1 LRRNFG
7 CRRAD
12 LCIKEQQVMPDSI
25 FGGNPYEIC
34 LGTGAANKTDG
45 RAHARQDREGLALFL
60 RTPGI
65 LQRLAELNRL
75 PVTIEVRV
83 RDTPLSGS
91 SYTQRSRWLPADEI
105 VTLCREDYYGDEYCL
120 FDLLVARLPLDQW
133 GSAEA
138 SLMNKN
144 FDAWLFP
151 DRYDLT
157 TTGAERRSAS
167 RVEAA
172 ARERCHKVLREDI
185 LEIKSWPEVLRQGPE
200 PDDIVAPWFND
211 RWRITLYRT
220 LKLSN

>member
-1 LRRNFG
+1 
-7 CRRAD
+7 
-12 LCIKEQQVMPDSI
+12 MPYSI

-45 RAHARQDREGLALFL
+45 RAHARQDREGLARFL

-83 RDTPLSGS
+83 RDTRVSGS
-91 SYTQRSRWLPADEI
+91 SSTQHSHWLPADEI
-105 VTLCREDYYGDEYCL
+105 VTLCREDYYGDENCL

-144 FDAWLFP
+144 FDAELFP
-151 DRYDLT
+151 DRYDPH
-157 TTGAERRSAS
+157 ERRSAS
-167 RVEAA
+167 RVEEAV
-172 ARERCHKVLREDI
+172 RERCHKVLREDI

>member
-1 LRRNFG
+1 
-7 CRRAD
+7 
-12 LCIKEQQVMPDSI
+12 MPDSI
-25 FGGNPYEIC
+25 FGGNPYEVC
-34 LGTGAANKTDG
+34 LGTGAANKTPGRARAREDG
-45 RAHARQDREGLALFL
+45 RGLAQFL

-65 LQRLAELNRL
+65 LRLLAELDRL

-83 RDTPLSGS
+83 RDTPQGS
-91 SYTQRSRWLPADEI
+91 SFAQHSRGLPADEI
-105 VTLCREDYYGDEYCL
+105 VTLCREDYYGDENCL

-133 GSAEA
+133 AGAEA
-138 SLMNKN
+138 SLMDKN

-172 ARERCHKVLREDI
+172 ARERCHKVLREYI

-200 PDDIVAPWFND
+200 PEDIVAPWFND

-220 LKLSN
+220 LKLSNSLSS